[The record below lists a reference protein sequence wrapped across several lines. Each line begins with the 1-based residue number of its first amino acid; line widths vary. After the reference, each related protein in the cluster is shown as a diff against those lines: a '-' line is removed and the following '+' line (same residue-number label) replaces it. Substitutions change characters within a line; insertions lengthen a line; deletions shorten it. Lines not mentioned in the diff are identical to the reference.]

1 MLSYYE
7 ASGIIFL
14 EEYMGVGVTEYF
26 YELKGKDIEGKPLQ
40 AILFVEGGYGIL
52 PNREPGRFNLTI
64 KSV

>member
-26 YELKGKDIEGKPLQ
+26 YELKEKDIEGKPL
-40 AILFVEGGYGIL
+40 
-52 PNREPGRFNLTI
+52 
-64 KSV
+64 